1 MWKDAKRRRRRVILN
16 GDLEMVRFLI
26 CFFDSTWMWR
36 NVVVELELD
45 DVFFSMREKLYLVVV
60 VVDFQ

>member
-1 MWKDAKRRRRRVILN
+1 VKRRRRRAILN

-45 DVFFSMREKLYLVVV
+45 DVFFSMR
-60 VVDFQ
+60 